1 MNSYRYVIC
10 DVFTRRPLA
19 GNQLA
24 VFPDARE
31 IPESRLQAL
40 AREISFSET
49 VFAYPPIAGGHTRI
63 RIFTPGRE
71 VPFAGHPVLGSAFVL
86 GAQVE
91 GDEIRL
97 QTGRGMVPVRLQRE
111 GGRITFGWMRQPI
124 PAVTAFGAESALLAA
139 LGVRRSLLPIEV
151 YDNGLQ
157 HVYVMLETEEAV
169 ARLAPDHSA
178 LARLLPN
185 RCMNCFAG
193 GGLRW
198 KTRMFPYDDESG
210 VGPREDPATG
220 SAAGPL
226 AMHLARH
233 GRIEFGEEI
242 EIAQGAEVGRPST
255 LHARVEGQGGRVEQ
269 VEVGGAAVIVG
280 QGEFT
285 LRMERWS

>member
-1 MNSYRYVIC
+1 MSAYRYVIC
-10 DVFTRRPLA
+10 DVFSNRPLA

-24 VFPDARE
+24 VFPDGFE
-31 IPESRLQAL
+31 IPESRLQPL
-40 AREISFSET
+40 AREINFSET
-49 VFAYPPIAGGHTRI
+49 VFVYPPAADGHARI

-86 GAQVE
+86 GAPVE

-97 QTGRGMVPVRLQRE
+97 ETGRGIVPVRLQRD

-124 PAVTAFGAESALLAA
+124 PTVTSFGDETALLAA
-139 LGVRRSLLPIEV
+139 VGVGRSLLPVEV

-169 ARLAPDHSA
+169 ARLAPDHGA
-178 LARLLPN
+178 LARLLPD
-185 RCMNCFAG
+185 RCLNCFAG
-193 GGLRW
+193 GGKRW
-198 KTRMFPYDDESG
+198 KTRMFPYDDEA
-210 VGPREDPATG
+210 GPREDPATG

-233 GRIEFGEEI
+233 ARIAFGEEI

-255 LHARVEGQGGRVEQ
+255 LHARVKGQGGRVEQ

-285 LRMERWS
+285 L

>member
-1 MNSYRYVIC
+1 MTAYRYVIC
-10 DVFTRRPLA
+10 DVFSNRPLA

-24 VFPDARE
+24 VFPDAFE
-31 IPESRLQAL
+31 IPESRLQPL

-49 VFAYPPIAGGHTRI
+49 VFAYPPAADGHARI

-86 GAQVE
+86 GAPVE

-97 QTGRGMVPVRLQRE
+97 ETGRGIVPVRLQRD

-124 PAVTAFGAESALLAA
+124 PTVTSFGDETALLAA
-139 LGVRRSLLPIEV
+139 VGVGRSLLPVEV

-169 ARLAPDHSA
+169 ARLAPDHGA
-178 LARLLPN
+178 LARLLPD
-185 RCMNCFAG
+185 RCLNCFAG
-193 GGLRW
+193 GGKRW
-198 KTRMFPYDDESG
+198 KTRMFPYDEG

-233 GRIEFGEEI
+233 ARIAFGEEI

-255 LHARVEGQGGRVEQ
+255 LHARVKGQGGRVEQ

-280 QGEFT
+280 HGEFT
-285 LRMERWS
+285 L

>member
-1 MNSYRYVIC
+1 MTGYRYVIC

-24 VFPDARE
+24 VFPDARA
-31 IPESRLQAL
+31 IPVPHLQAL
-40 AREISFSET
+40 AREIHFSET
-49 VFAYPPIAGGHTRI
+49 VFAYPPIAGGHARI

-86 GAQVE
+86 GAAVE
-91 GDEIRL
+91 GNELRL
-97 QTGRGMVPVRLQRE
+97 ETGRGIVTVRLQRD
-111 GGRITFGWMRQPI
+111 GGRMTFGWMRQPI
-124 PAVTAFGAESALLAA
+124 PTVVSFGDETALLAA
-139 LGVRRSLLPIEV
+139 LGVGRSLLPVEV
-151 YDNGLQ
+151 YDNGLE
-157 HVYVMLETEEAV
+157 HVYVMLDTADAV
-169 ARLAPDHSA
+169 ARLAPDHGA

-193 GGLRW
+193 GGRRW
-198 KTRMFPYDDESG
+198 KTRMFPYDDEPG

-233 GRIEFGEEI
+233 ARIAFGEKI

-255 LHARVEGQGGRVEQ
+255 LHARVEGQGGRVER
-269 VEVGGAAVIVG
+269 VEVGGSAVIVG

-285 LRMERWS
+285 L